1 MKEKG
6 FDFEAALLA
15 AAGNNPQEL
24 ARFYGQIFDA
34 IPDIIGVLDVDRS
47 VIRYNKAGYE
57 FFEKNRDSVTSEKCF
72 EFIGRDAPCE
82 VCASNEVVQTQK
94 PVHLEK
100 YFEQLE
106 VWFDIRAYPLF
117 DQSGKLVRI
126 IEHLRDITAQKKA
139 QIDLKNESTF
149 RNAVIKSGTEGLC
162 VCHNIPE
169 YPNVRFTVWN
179 DRMTEITGYDME
191 QINQS
196 GWYQTVYPDP
206 EVRERAIKRMS
217 EMRLG
222 DDLISEEWVI
232 RRADGQDRTILIS
245 TSILDQSNGETHVIA
260 TMLDITDRK
269 MAEKAVQEREAK
281 LRSIFRAAPVG
292 IGLVANRIL
301 LDANDRICE
310 ITGYSRDELIGQ
322 NSLVLYPTK
331 EEFDMVGKDKYD
343 QIAKYGTGTVETRW
357 KRKDGKI
364 IDVLLSSTPLDQN
377 DLVAGVT
384 YTAMDISDR
393 KTAENNLRQAL
404 NEVQSLKN
412 RLQAENIYLQEEI
425 KQEQNLEFIIG
436 QSEALKTIYELIKQV
451 SATDASVLIQGET
464 GTGKELI
471 ARAIHEQSPR
481 RDRPIIKVN
490 CASIPR
496 ELFESEFFGHVKGAF
511 TGAIRD
517 RVGRFQL
524 ADGGTLFL
532 DEVGEIPS
540 ELQSKLLRVLQE
552 GEFERVGEDKTNRV
566 DVRIIASTN
575 RHLEQEIVTG
585 HFRQDL
591 YFRLSVFPIEVPP
604 LRERPED
611 IPPIAEF
618 YLKRAYRRL
627 GVPEEELTEENILQL
642 QEYWW
647 PGNVRELQNI
657 IDRAVIISRDEPLQ
671 FHFPNIERGVVNNDI
686 TKTAR
691 ALKKRDKLL
700 TQDQLRQ
707 VEIESI
713 VEALEKTG
721 WKVYGKNGAA
731 ALLGMK
737 PSTLASRIKAL
748 GIKSPDK

>member
-6 FDFEAALLA
+6 FDFEDAFVA
-15 AAGNNPQEL
+15 AAKDNPQKL
-24 ARFYGQIFDA
+24 AMFYRQVFDA
-34 IPDIIGVLDVDRS
+34 IPDIIGVLDVDLT

-57 FFEKNRDSVTSEKCF
+57 FFEKNRDNVTGEKCF
-72 EFIGRDAPCE
+72 EFTGRNAPCE
-82 VCASNEVVQTQK
+82 ICASREVIRTEK
-94 PVHLEK
+94 PVHLEQ
-100 YFEQLE
+100 YLE
-106 VWFDIRAYPLF
+106 KLDIWFDIRAYPLF

-126 IEHLRDITAQKKA
+126 IEHLRDITAQKKV
-139 QIDLKNESTF
+139 QVDLKNESAF
-149 RNAVIKSGTEGLC
+149 RKAVIKSGTEGLC
-162 VCHNIPE
+162 VCHNVDD
-169 YPNVRFTVWN
+169 YPYVRFTVWN
-179 DRMTEITGYDME
+179 DRMTEITGYDMD

-206 EVRERAIKRMS
+206 EVRERAIMRMS

-232 RRADGQDRTILIS
+232 RRADGQNRTILIS
-245 TSILDQSNGETHVIA
+245 TSILEQMNGETHVIA

-269 MAEKAVQEREAK
+269 MAEKAVHEREAK

-292 IGLVANRIL
+292 IGLVSNRVIL
-301 LDANDRICE
+301 DVNDRMFEIC
-310 ITGYSRDELIGQ
+310 GYSRDELIGQ
-322 NSLVLYPTK
+322 SSLILYPTK

-343 QIAKYGTGTVETRW
+343 QIKKFGTGTVETRW
-357 KRKDGKI
+357 KKKNGKI
-364 IDVLLSSTPLDQN
+364 IDVLLSSTPLDPQ
-377 DLVAGVT
+377 DLSAGVT
-384 YTAMDISDR
+384 YTVMDISDR
-393 KTAENNLRQAL
+393 KKAENDLLKAL
-404 NEVQSLKN
+404 DEVQSLKN
-412 RLQAENIYLQEEI
+412 RLQAENIYFQEEI
-425 KQEQNLEFIIG
+425 RQEQNLEFIVG
-436 QSEALKTIYELIKQV
+436 HSDALKNIYDMIRQV
-451 SATDASVLIQGET
+451 AATDASVLIQGET

-471 ARAIHEQSPR
+471 ARAIHEQSAR
-481 RDRPIIKVN
+481 HDRPIIKVN

-511 TGAIRD
+511 TGAVRD

-532 DEVGEIPS
+532 DEVGEIPP

-575 RHLEQEIVTG
+575 RHLEQEIITG

-604 LRERPED
+604 LRERPQD
-611 IPPIAEF
+611 IAPIAEF

-627 GVPEEELTEENILQL
+627 GVPEKKLTQENIRQL
-642 QEYWW
+642 KEYWW

-657 IDRAVIISRDEPLQ
+657 IDRAVIISRDEPLK
-671 FHFPNIERGVVNNDI
+671 FHFPNIEQEAENNNSR
-686 TKTAR
+686 KSTA
-691 ALKKRDKLL
+691 ASKRREKLL
-700 TQDQLRQ
+700 THDQLRQ
-707 VEIESI
+707 VEIDSI
-713 VEALEKTG
+713 VEALNKTG
-721 WKVYGKNGAA
+721 WKVYGKKGAA
-731 ALLGMK
+731 ALLDMK